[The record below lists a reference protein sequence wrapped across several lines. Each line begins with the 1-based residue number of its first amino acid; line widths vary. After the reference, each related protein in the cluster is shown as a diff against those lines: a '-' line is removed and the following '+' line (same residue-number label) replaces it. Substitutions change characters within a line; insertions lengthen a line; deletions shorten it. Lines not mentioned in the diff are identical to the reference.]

1 MNNGLKAINKIRKEF
16 FEQGKDLV
24 WHGMNFDK
32 FQKLEENGGAMKAY
46 TTQRYWKDGKLRKD
60 NEPDY
65 NDSYWYHGW
74 SFSRSKKV
82 SSSFGEIL
90 YAIDLNEVKKEFK
103 VVPISWNFTIGKAK
117 NLNHKKEQ
125 EEFVIAH
132 KGKHSLEEIARKS
145 QYYEQRYDEILDLLK
160 DGKITEKEKK
170 ELNKEIKEIE
180 EFGDINWFKKI
191 MQGPKGKE
199 MNINKFSKGFFVVN
213 KFLTDEQ
220 IEILKAHPKFL
231 GIVET
236 AEINLEE
243 AQRIEASR
251 KNETVNTQI
260 ANSLKMKK

>member
-1 MNNGLKAINKIRKEF
+1 MSNGLKAINEIRKEF

-24 WHGMNFDK
+24 WHGMHFDK
-32 FQKLEENGGAMKAY
+32 FKKLEENSGVMKAY

-82 SSSFGEIL
+82 SSNFGEIL
-90 YAIDLNEVKKEFK
+90 FAIDLNEVRKEFK
-103 VVPISWNFTIGKAK
+103 VVPISWNFTIGRAK

-125 EEFVIAH
+125 EEFVVAH

-145 QYYEQRYDEILDLLK
+145 QYYETRYDEILELLK
-160 DGKITEKEKK
+160 DSKTTEKEKID
-170 ELNKEIKEIE
+170 LNKEIKEIE
-180 EFGDINWFKKI
+180 DFGEINWFKKI

-199 MNINKFSKGFFVVN
+199 MDINKFSKGFFVVN
-213 KFLTDEQ
+213 KFLTEKQ
-220 IEILKAHPKFL
+220 IETLKEHPKFL

-236 AEINLEE
+236 AEINPDERL
-243 AQRIEASR
+243 AILRR
-251 KNETVNTQI
+251 NESENTKI